1 MPCFRFCEART
12 LSYCGITTMRI
23 ILATWQMVK
32 KIAVLMRKQNKYEVL
47 KSKRRMGVGTDSKSR
62 KHFSKEEVS

>member
-1 MPCFRFCEART
+1 
-12 LSYCGITTMRI
+12 MRI

-32 KIAVLMRKQNKYEVL
+32 KIAVLMSKQNKYEVL

-62 KHFSKEEVS
+62 KHLSKEEVS